1 MALPF
6 LSKEKNP
13 VLARIR
19 SDESTRLRLKYD
31 IYYHTFDGQTGTRV
45 QREGREYVM
54 LSSNDYLGLNRHPKV
69 LEAGRKALEE
79 WGSST
84 TGARLANGGRSFH
97 VELEEEL
104 AAFLGKEACHVY
116 TAGYLAC
123 SSAVEGFAERN
134 DLIFADKNLHSSL
147 WSGIHLSG
155 ARCERFSHN
164 NPEHLSQIIKDEPEE
179 VAKILVLEGVYSM
192 EGHVAKLPAFV
203 EVAKNHNAFVVLD
216 EAHSFGILGDK
227 GRGTANH
234 FGISD
239 KIDVLCGSFSKALA
253 STGGF
258 VASTRENID
267 YLRSHSK
274 QTIFSASLSPC
285 ATACARAALKII
297 QEEPE
302 HQERLEKNLIRYRSI
317 LKELELDTW
326 ESETPAI
333 PIVLGDKEKVY
344 FFWKALLEKGVFTVI
359 SIAPGVPPNKDL
371 VRTAI
376 SAAHTDEDLDRIAEA
391 LAYAKSKI

>member
-6 LSKEKNP
+6 LSKEKNNI
-13 VLARIR
+13 LARIR

-31 IYYHTFDGQTGTRV
+31 IYYHAFERQTGTRV
-45 QREGREYVM
+45 QREGQEYVM

-69 LEAGRKALEE
+69 LEAGRKALTE

-97 VELEEEL
+97 IELEEEL
-104 AAFLGKEACHVY
+104 AEFLGKDACHVY

-123 SSAVEGFAERN
+123 SSAVEGFAQRN

-147 WSGIHLSG
+147 WSGIRLSG

-164 NPEHLSQIIKDEPEE
+164 NPEHFAEIIADEPES
-179 VAKILVLEGVYSM
+179 VSKILVLEGVYSM
-192 EGHVAKLPAFV
+192 EGHIAKLPGFTK
-203 EVAKNHNAFVVLD
+203 VAKNYDVFIVLD
-216 EAHSFGILGDK
+216 EAHSFGTLGET
-227 GRGTANH
+227 GRGTASH

-239 KIDVLCGSFSKALA
+239 EIDVLCGSFSKALA
-253 STGGF
+253 STGGYI
-258 VASTRENID
+258 ASTRENIE

-285 ATACARAALKII
+285 ASACAHASLKII
-297 QEEPE
+297 QKEPE
-302 HQERLEKNLIRYRSI
+302 HHQRLKKNLRRYRSI
-317 LKELELDTW
+317 LKELEFDTW

-344 FFWKALLEKGVFTVI
+344 FFWKALLDKGVFTVI

-376 SAAHTDEDLDRIAEA
+376 SAAHTDEDLDQIADA

>member
-1 MALPF
+1 MGLPF
-6 LSKEKNP
+6 LSKEKNRI
-13 VLARIR
+13 LARIR

-147 WSGIHLSG
+147 WSGIRLSG

-164 NPEHLSQIIKDEPEE
+164 NPEHFAQIIADEPKE
-179 VAKILVLEGVYSM
+179 VPRILVLEGVYSM

-203 EVAKNHNAFVVLD
+203 EVAKNYNAFVVLD
-216 EAHSFGILGDK
+216 EAHSFGIMGDK
-227 GRGTANH
+227 GRGTASH

-258 VASTRENID
+258 VGSSRENID

-285 ATACARAALKII
+285 ATACARTALKII
-297 QEEPE
+297 QQEPE

-376 SAAHTDEDLDRIAEA
+376 SAAHTDEDLDQIAEA

>member
-1 MALPF
+1 
-6 LSKEKNP
+6 
-13 VLARIR
+13 
-19 SDESTRLRLKYD
+19 
-31 IYYHTFDGQTGTRV
+31 
-45 QREGREYVM
+45 
-54 LSSNDYLGLNRHPKV
+54 
-69 LEAGRKALEE
+69 
-79 WGSST
+79 
-84 TGARLANGGRSFH
+84 
-97 VELEEEL
+97 
-104 AAFLGKEACHVY
+104 
-116 TAGYLAC
+116 
-123 SSAVEGFAERN
+123 
-134 DLIFADKNLHSSL
+134 
-147 WSGIHLSG
+147 LSG

-164 NPEHLSQIIKDEPEE
+164 NPEHFSQIIADEPEE
-179 VAKILVLEGVYSM
+179 VPKILVLEGVYSM
-192 EGHVAKLPAFV
+192 EGHVAKLPGFM
-203 EVAKNHNAFVVLD
+203 EVAKNYNAFVVLD

-227 GRGTANH
+227 GRGTASH

-239 KIDVLCGSFSKALA
+239 KIDVICGSFSKALA

-302 HQERLEKNLIRYRSI
+302 HQERLEKNLNRYRSI

-376 SAAHTDEDLDRIAEA
+376 SAAHTDEDLDQITEA